1 MLSVRP
7 KIAELVLQLYGRSL
21 HPELFEVYGTKRLQ
35 RGKVAPLPLTHS
47 DNAAYEQAV
56 SHAASRD
63 AKGYEAK
70 IQITSAGHVVTWRHG
85 GLTLTEVCAS
95 SHQPLP
101 QKRRLMS
108 HKIQGGQVR
117 GDQSDRIECRGGVTY
132 EVSFA
137 LETISPE
144 RFQAY
149 QEEFDLM
156 SLKGGSTPIHEGTL
170 NEGASTLLHRFEASG
185 RVGKTLGAVSFID
198 VQARDLSL
206 RIRAMHTFPDDC
218 AIVKSESVFRL
229 PK

>member
-21 HPELFEVYGTKRLQ
+21 HPELFEVYGAKRIQ
-35 RGKVAPLPLTHS
+35 RGRVAPLPLTHS
-47 DNAAYEQAV
+47 DSAIDQAA

-63 AKGYEAK
+63 ADGYEAT

-108 HKIQGGQVR
+108 HGVNGEQA
-117 GDQSDRIECRGGVTY
+117 DRVECRGGVTY
-132 EVSFA
+132 EVNFA
-137 LETISPE
+137 LETISPDK
-144 RFQAY
+144 FQAY
-149 QEEFDLM
+149 QKEFDLM
-156 SLKGGSTPIHEGTL
+156 SLKGHSEPIHEGTL
-170 NEGASTLLHRFEASG
+170 DEGASTLLHRFEASG

-198 VQARDLSL
+198 VQARDRSL
-206 RIRAMHTFPDDC
+206 RVRAMHTFPDDC
-218 AIVKSESVFRL
+218 AIVKSESVFKL
-229 PK
+229 P